1 MPDDKKKNAWN
12 KGWDKVD
19 KVIKPVTKA
28 LEKIEN
34 GIKKEI
40 DKK

>member
-1 MPDDKKKNAWN
+1 MPDKKKNAWN